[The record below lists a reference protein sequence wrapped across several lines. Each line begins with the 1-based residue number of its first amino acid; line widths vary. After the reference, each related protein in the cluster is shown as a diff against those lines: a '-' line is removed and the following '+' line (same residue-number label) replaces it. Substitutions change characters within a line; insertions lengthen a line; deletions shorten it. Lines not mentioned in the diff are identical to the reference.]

1 MLLKIKNLCAWCLAT
16 NNTDYKI
23 TYYLEHGN
31 ICMKC
36 LQTVNR
42 VLKGGIEGLSIEGAD
57 KILQEKREAHQGNVM
72 EIREVECPNHLSG
85 LTR

>member
-1 MLLKIKNLCAWCLAT
+1 M

-42 VLKGGIEGLSIEGAD
+42 VLLGGIEGLSIEGAD
-57 KILQEKREAHQGNVM
+57 KILREKREANRGNLM
-72 EIREVECPNHLSG
+72 EIREVECSEDLSN
-85 LTR
+85 LPKIIEKTNDF